1 MYVAMVVGM
10 CHRYVELI
18 REGALE
24 WNLDASWQRRLAEEP
39 FFEPFSTA
47 EQRVGA
53 LVTLGAVLPVTV
65 TAGVSQAMTMGGDA
79 VEPVSMQQRGER
91 VFDAMTDFTWGLHDG
106 LWRSVLGDGGSAP
119 SRPRDFV

>member
-1 MYVAMVVGM
+1 MVVR
-10 CHRYVELI
+10 CDRYVDLI

-24 WNLDASWQRRLAEEP
+24 WNLDADWQRRLAAED

-47 EQRVGA
+47 EQRMGA

-65 TAGVSQAMTMGGDA
+65 TAGLSQAMTMGGDA
-79 VEPVSMQQRGER
+79 AEGVSVQQRGER

-106 LWRSVLGDGGSAP
+106 LWRSVLGDGGSATKP
-119 SRPRDFV
+119 PL